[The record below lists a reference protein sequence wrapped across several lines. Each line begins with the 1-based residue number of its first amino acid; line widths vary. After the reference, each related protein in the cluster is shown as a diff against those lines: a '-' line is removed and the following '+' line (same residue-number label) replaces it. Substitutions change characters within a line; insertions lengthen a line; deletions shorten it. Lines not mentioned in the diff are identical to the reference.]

1 MTVYKY
7 FTKIALKNRGIIL
20 SYIFIFFLISLI
32 NGSNIAEREASFV
45 STELNIGIVDNS
57 NSKLSESLRDYLEKN
72 HNLIEMVDDD
82 EVIREQMFLEV
93 VNAVIIIPED
103 FDQKVINQEEA
114 IELYRDDRKAESI
127 QIENQVNKF
136 LTFVNATYEGGEFN
150 LADVKL
156 ALDEEARVEMVGTE
170 EKVDNY
176 GVAAWFKIYYNFAS
190 YIIIAIYIAVIGVIM
205 SDFTNKNIEDRMK
218 IASKKFLK
226 FNIEIYLGQLTVA
239 ALITL
244 VFILGSVGIKWR
256 DIGEVNFSKYLINI
270 IVFSFSILCLTF
282 LINNITRNKFVINGL
297 STALALGVSFISG
310 VMVPQQFLGEKVLA
324 IAKFFPTYYYVR
336 INDMNINSLFDIRY
350 ELSMQLLFAL
360 AFLLMGL
367 YFSKVRQ
374 RV

>member
-310 VMVPQQFLGEKVLA
+310 VMVPQQFLGEKVLS

>member
-32 NGSNIAEREASFV
+32 NGSNITEREASFV
-45 STELNIGIVDNS
+45 PVELNVGIVDNS
-57 NSKLSESLRDYLEKN
+57 NSQLSQSLKDYLGKS
-72 HNLIEMVDDD
+72 HNLIEIVDDE

-93 VNAVIIIPED
+93 VNAAIIIPEE
-103 FDQKVINQEEA
+103 FDQKVSRQEEA
-114 IELYRDDRKAESI
+114 IELYRDDRRAESI
-127 QIENQVNKF
+127 QLQNQVNKF
-136 LTFVNATYEGGEFN
+136 LTFVNATYEDGEFN
-150 LADVKL
+150 LAEVKL
-156 ALDEEARVEMVGTE
+156 ALDEEVKIELIGAE

-205 SDFTNKNIEDRMK
+205 SDFTNKNIADRMK
-218 IASKKFLK
+218 MASKKFFT
-226 FNIEIYLGQLTVA
+226 FNMEIYLGQLTVA

-256 DIGEVNFSKYLINI
+256 DIGGVNFSKHLINI

-310 VMVPQQFLGEKVLA
+310 VMVPQQFLGDKVLA

-336 INDMNINSLFDIRY
+336 INDMNINSLLDIRY